1 MSDVKRQSRRTAA
14 AARRPGL
21 RSTSGAARA
30 PDGKRPGQRPAI
42 QSRNR
47 TASMP
52 ATSGP
57 VTSSGTRTAARGDGR
72 KSPARHG
79 SGRTGRSSSIAR
91 TAAPGTSGPS
101 SACGSTRRHGAQG
114 RGARGRPDPQYTG
127 ERDDSR
133 AAEHATADHIARIK
147 LAAAKVERS
156 HLKQNALD
164 DALAPLMKLA
174 AAYRNQSDQDALA
187 AYVIRQLHAA
197 WAMGV

>member
-1 MSDVKRQSRRTAA
+1 MTSYPEQESHSIDARDV
-14 AARRPGL
+14 RPGDVVWNAYGGS
-21 RSTSGAARA
+21 RGRA
-30 PDGKRPGQRPAI
+30 E
-42 QSRNR
+42 
-47 TASMP
+47 
-52 ATSGP
+52 
-57 VTSSGTRTAARGDGR
+57 VTSEARERTD
-72 KSPARHG
+72 G
-79 SGRTGRSSSIAR
+79 SGRPHRALPAPVPPAAR
-91 TAAPGTSGPS
+91 P
-101 SACGSTRRHGAQG
+101 RRHGAQG

-197 WAMGV
+197 

>member
-1 MSDVKRQSRRTAA
+1 MTTEQAESASTDEEYVTETWTYAGQRVGSDRKRW
-14 AARRPGL
+14 
-21 RSTSGAARA
+21 GAWVDGEGKVRLYAEARA
-30 PDGKRPGQRPAI
+30 AHYVVAGRYEVQVRHADGKTWR
-42 QSRNR
+42 
-47 TASMP
+47 
-52 ATSGP
+52 
-57 VTSSGTRTAARGDGR
+57 
-72 KSPARHG
+72 
-79 SGRTGRSSSIAR
+79 
-91 TAAPGTSGPS
+91 
-101 SACGSTRRHGAQG
+101 
-114 RGARGRPDPQYTG
+114 RPDPQYTG

-156 HLKQNALD
+156 HLKQDALD